1 MISTEYFSMLGTL
14 CTTASNRFNVKPC
27 SKFMFG
33 RKRRLSGDLHEKNSC
48 RNEFYRFSSSIQ
60 RQTWS
65 NYDLMLIC
73 WIQFVLWPINK
84 WASKR
89 RLKRGLVV
97 LMIAS
102 GIETKH
108 DLSSCNYI
116 GFEQIENFHIKT
128 GEGIS
133 HKIDW
138 LVCLSLSLSIY
149 FGKQRYVIKCP
160 ILKFIHNNITISPYS
175 FIAN

>member
-1 MISTEYFSMLGTL
+1 
-14 CTTASNRFNVKPC
+14 
-27 SKFMFG
+27 
-33 RKRRLSGDLHEKNSC
+33 
-48 RNEFYRFSSSIQ
+48 
-60 RQTWS
+60 
-65 NYDLMLIC
+65 
-73 WIQFVLWPINK
+73 
-84 WASKR
+84 
-89 RLKRGLVV
+89 
-97 LMIAS
+97 MIAS

-116 GFEQIENFHIKT
+116 GFEQIEVFYIKT

-138 LVCLSLSLSIY
+138 LVYLSLSLSIH